1 MRTRS
6 AMCDRWATGR
16 RWAAGALMAL
26 AVMGASRAAGA
37 EVSVNINVGPP
48 PPVYVLAA
56 PPPLVVVPGSPV
68 YYAPAVSFNYF
79 VYGGRY
85 YTFHDGAWFAARG
98 YNGPWAFV
106 APAHVPAPVLAV
118 PVAYYK
124 VPPGHLKRVGPP
136 PGAGHAKGPKLK
148 D

>member
-1 MRTRS
+1 
-6 AMCDRWATGR
+6 
-16 RWAAGALMAL
+16 MAL
-26 AVMGASRAAGA
+26 AVMGASHAAGA

-56 PPPLVVVPGSPV
+56 PPPVVVVPGSPV

-85 YTFHDGAWFAARG
+85 YTFHDGAWFAARA
-98 YNGPWAFV
+98 YNGPWVFV
-106 APAHVPAPVLAV
+106 APPHVPAPVLAV

-124 VPPGHLKRVGPP
+124 VPPGHAKLVGPP
-136 PGAGHAKGPKLK
+136 PGAGHTKGPKWK